1 MISEA
6 LLVLGRIRLQQG
18 NYAKALELFQRNFN
32 KFDNQFAAESKYH
45 EALTFYTMDSL
56 SAAKKSVFQ
65 YNNQFSGYDLWLAKS
80 FLLLGD
86 IYVKM
91 GDQFSAKAT
100 WNSVIANF
108 NDMPEIVAE
117 ARRKLDGLNQL
128 SPKQEE
134 TGGGE

>member
-1 MISEA
+1 
-6 LLVLGRIRLQQG
+6 
-18 NYAKALELFQRNFN
+18 
-32 KFDNQFAAESKYH
+32 
-45 EALTFYTMDSL
+45 MDSL

-108 NDMPEIVAE
+108 SDMPEIVAE

-128 SPKQEE
+128 APKQEE